1 MRRRTSLRTGLLL
14 CTALLAAGP
23 APLASAAGGDGGGTA
38 LPGVPER
45 LAPDQAC
52 TKVRGT
58 VTAAAPWT
66 RDLLGL
72 DQVWRLSRGRGVTVA
87 VVGTG
92 VSDDAAVLRGRVEAL
107 GAAGKDCVGRG
118 TFQAGLAAGAALPG
132 QGFSGVAPEAR
143 VLAVRGTGER
153 GEPDPARLAAGIREA
168 AKAGADVIT
177 VTAPLDGSDRRV
189 REAMAAVR
197 AYDALVVVPAAADSV
212 PRGSSSAPPPAP
224 VAPADALAVLDTGPQ
239 GTRPAAAPPFRHAD
253 LSAPG
258 GALMGPGPVGDGKWT
273 ASGSSLAAA
282 VTAGTAALVRAYH
295 PELNAAEV
303 RVRLLKGAYPGDLP
317 ALDPYGAV
325 SGVSAGAHPSG
336 TDGAAGAA
344 GRPEPVRLPE
354 PPETAGA
361 RSTAYLVTGVAAG
374 TILLVAFLAVVLP
387 KGRRRRWQPGRLD
400 AEGRPAE

>member
-1 MRRRTSLRTGLLL
+1 
-14 CTALLAAGP
+14 
-23 APLASAAGGDGGGTA
+23 
-38 LPGVPER
+38 
-45 LAPDQAC
+45 
-52 TKVRGT
+52 
-58 VTAAAPWT
+58 
-66 RDLLGL
+66 
-72 DQVWRLSRGRGVTVA
+72 
-87 VVGTG
+87 
-92 VSDDAAVLRGRVEAL
+92 
-107 GAAGKDCVGRG
+107 
-118 TFQAGLAAGAALPG
+118 
-132 QGFSGVAPEAR
+132 
-143 VLAVRGTGER
+143 
-153 GEPDPARLAAGIREA
+153 
-168 AKAGADVIT
+168 
-177 VTAPLDGSDRRV
+177 
-189 REAMAAVR
+189 
-197 AYDALVVVPAAADSV
+197 
-212 PRGSSSAPPPAP
+212 
-224 VAPADALAVLDTGPQ
+224 
-239 GTRPAAAPPFRHAD
+239 AAPPFRHAD